1 MRKKL
6 EAPVFA
12 IYNTAN
18 TITMFDNDDE
28 FFAYVQA
35 QFESGA
41 TEVPFLKVRIV
52 KRGTAVKPTVK
63 LKMEK

>member
-12 IYNTAN
+12 IYNALN
-18 TITMFDNDDE
+18 TITTFDSDDA

-35 QFESGA
+35 QFESGS
-41 TEVPFLKVRIV
+41 TEVPFLKLRIV